1 MKAVVILLCHLF
13 LSHLIHAQ
21 KGYVREVQVAGIR
34 SLTIDGISTSDGH
47 LNVRGNVFIDS
58 LNLWGLYVA
67 EMDTFGSVLDVRMV
81 IDSLEGKN
89 YSANTPQSL
98 IELPDRYVLAYD
110 IIGVREVALGLWFK
124 ENREFI
130 QTLIGYDG
138 VFMRPKYLFN
148 LGNSLFLVG
157 FVQRSDLLFDNFVC
171 SISLSGQVKWI
182 KYYGLLGYEEFCS
195 AAYINSDNTITIPST
210 RMTKEY
216 SQNNEKI
223 VGWRKPWLFTIDT
236 TGNIINQWLGD
247 NNDQKTLAGSSG
259 LKTKNKDWILTSL
272 EPKQVPYFEKTILYY
287 SPTITCLDSLFQ
299 LKWKFTLTDFT
310 SRYDELVDLKYDS
323 LDNTY
328 VASGKRYVQYDPLP
342 DESEIWVLK
351 FNEDGEILWNITDT
365 LFYHRKELHYTAGH
379 VISPS
384 GSIYVAGWVDLFSQ
398 EHRYTG
404 FLMKVSPDG
413 CTDTLCTTTSFQ
425 AQLEQFGRDIVM
437 YPNPATDLLHVELK
451 RDFQKPIFNITDL
464 QGRTLLRKILTT
476 DRNEIP
482 LDLEPGIY
490 ICTVIGKE
498 GLLHSSKLVV
508 AR

>member
-1 MKAVVILLCHLF
+1 MKACVILLCHLF
-13 LSHLIHAQ
+13 LSHLTHAQ
-21 KGYVREVQVAGIR
+21 KGYVKELHTV
-34 SLTIDGISTSDGH
+34 SLKSFDVDGINASSSN
-47 LNVRGNVFIDS
+47 LIIRGNVFIDS
-58 LNLWGLYVA
+58 LNIWGLYVA
-67 EMDTFGSVLDVRMV
+67 ELDTAGSVLGVQIV
-81 IDSLEGKN
+81 IDSVHGNN
-89 YSANTPQSL
+89 YNTNTPQSL
-98 IELPDRYVLAYD
+98 IEFSDGYLLAFN
-110 IIGVREVALGLWFK
+110 ILGAGEVALGIWHK
-124 ENREFI
+124 GDGEFTKTI
-130 QTLIGYDG
+130 IPYDG
-138 VFMRPKYLFN
+138 VFMQPKYLINFDTTI
-148 LGNSLFLVG
+148 FLVG
-157 FVQRSDLLFDNFVC
+157 VVQRSNLLFDNFVC

-195 AAYINSDNTITIPST
+195 DAYINSDNTITIPST

-236 TGNIINQWLGD
+236 TGNIINQWLGE
-247 NNDQKTLAGSSG
+247 NNDQKTLAGGSG

-299 LKWKFTLTDFT
+299 LKWKLTLTDFT

-351 FNEDGEILWNITDT
+351 FTEDGEILWNITDT
-365 LFYHRKELHYTAGH
+365 LFYNRKELHYTAGH

-413 CTDTLCTTTSFQ
+413 CTDTLCTTTSLQ
-425 AQLEQFGRDIVM
+425 AQLEQFGQDIVM
-437 YPNPATDLLHVELK
+437 YPNPATDHLYVNLK
-451 RDFQKPIFNITDL
+451 KDFQKPILSVVDL
-464 QGRTLLRKILTT
+464 QGQVLLRKFLTAE
-476 DRNEIP
+476 RNEIS
-482 LDLEPGIY
+482 LDLQRGIY
-490 ICTVIGKE
+490 FCTVSSEE
-498 GLLHSSKLVV
+498 GLLKSSKLVV
-508 AR
+508 TR